1 MTPQRFSHLL
11 GLVGPA
17 ITRQDTTFRQAI
29 PPDERLAIT
38 LRYLVTGDSMQ
49 TISFR
54 YRVGHSTVSG
64 IINSTCESLWNVLL
78 PRYMRRPSMSAE
90 SRRVSE
96 GFEHIWNI
104 PHCVGAIDGKLVV
117 MQAPAHSC
125 STFYNYESTHS
136 VVLMAVCDAHYCFI
150 DVGDAGRHSDGG
162 GGGGW
167 VY

>member
-11 GLVGPA
+11 VLVGPA
-17 ITRQDTTFRQAI
+17 ITRQDTIFRQAI

-90 SRRVSE
+90 SRRANELFMKSIYRPVACNE
-96 GFEHIWNI
+96 LTIVYQEHEELSKILL
-104 PHCVGAIDGKLVV
+104 A
-117 MQAPAHSC
+117 
-125 STFYNYESTHS
+125 
-136 VVLMAVCDAHYCFI
+136 
-150 DVGDAGRHSDGG
+150 
-162 GGGGW
+162 
-167 VY
+167 